1 MAGLPAVPV
10 LSSGLIH
17 ASALKAL
24 ADGGRRPL
32 VRATFS
38 RDAAGRIDL
47 PALAAAL
54 RELAARPRSS
64 WATPAT

>member
-1 MAGLPAVPV
+1 MVGVGR
-10 LSSGLIH
+10 SS
-17 ASALKAL
+17 
-24 ADGGRRPL
+24 
-32 VRATFS
+32 VRTFS